1 MAVAYESAQDRA
13 ASQIIGWL
21 AENATARV
29 GPRGA
34 QVAMPVELIEAATIR
49 HYTSRAGDPHRHLHV
64 QVNSRVFA
72 DGKWRGID
80 TVSVR
85 DSLAAINGI
94 GHAAVMCDPEFRAA
108 LTGHGYTL
116 NSGGKIEQLAPFVGP
131 FSQRAAQ
138 IEANL
143 DRYEWEWTQAH
154 PGEQPGPALRRAW
167 DARAWAD
174 GRPDKVVPEPGVN
187 VQARWLAKLAALGYR
202 DHDRPIQL
210 TLPLAGQVDRDRAAV
225 EVLTRL
231 GAARSAWNAADVR
244 GGVEQLLARAGMV
257 ADAAVRR
264 ELAEDLTTCALAD
277 CVPLLAREVPA
288 HVRSLTSPQVLDVE
302 ADLTGRLAVRG
313 TEPTRPGDVVE
324 VRDDR
329 LDEGQLEA
337 VAVLAGPAALAVVE
351 GAAGAGKTTML
362 AETRRQLTVQG
373 HRLIVVT
380 PTLKAA
386 QAESAELGAQ
396 AGSAA
401 WLAHQHGWRWD
412 DTGAW
417 TRLRPGDAD
426 PATGRVYAG
435 PIAVA
440 ALAPGDLLL
449 VDEAGMLDQDSARA
463 LLMIADETGARLAV
477 VGDRH
482 QLPAVGR
489 GGVLD
494 LAVRW
499 ADPQTCATL
508 DAVHRFTRR
517 VDGVDVPDRDYAA
530 LTLAMRTGEDP
541 DIVFDRLHS
550 RGQVRIHADDD
561 ARRTVIADE
570 AAADH
575 VLGRSVAVVVDTREQ
590 AADLNTATRDRL
602 IAAGRVDD
610 TTTAS
615 TATGQRIGAGDTIA
629 TRRNDYTLAVA
640 NRDTWTVTE
649 VHREGRLTVT
659 SPSHGRRDLP
669 AGYVREHV
677 ELAYATTAH
686 GVQGDTTDTAYVV
699 LTDRTGAGAAYVGMT
714 RGRHDNTVHLVA
726 ADLDDARQQWTAAF
740 GRDRADLGPAH
751 AAALAAR
758 EAAGYRPAE
767 AAQVVRAPVATLRYW
782 RHLGKGPKSFRA
794 GHRVFYSRSDI
805 EAWIMAQRDGDG
817 RPGAA

>member
-1 MAVAYESAQDRA
+1 
-13 ASQIIGWL
+13 
-21 AENATARV
+21 
-29 GPRGA
+29 
-34 QVAMPVELIEAATIR
+34 
-49 HYTSRAGDPHRHLHV
+49 
-64 QVNSRVFA
+64 
-72 DGKWRGID
+72 
-80 TVSVR
+80 
-85 DSLAAINGI
+85 
-94 GHAAVMCDPEFRAA
+94 
-108 LTGHGYTL
+108 
-116 NSGGKIEQLAPFVGP
+116 
-131 FSQRAAQ
+131 
-138 IEANL
+138 
-143 DRYEWEWTQAH
+143 
-154 PGEQPGPALRRAW
+154 
-167 DARAWAD
+167 
-174 GRPDKVVPEPGVN
+174 
-187 VQARWLAKLAALGYR
+187 
-202 DHDRPIQL
+202 
-210 TLPLAGQVDRDRAAV
+210 
-225 EVLTRL
+225 VLTRL

-257 ADAAVRR
+257 ADPAVRR
-264 ELAEDLTTCALAD
+264 ELAEDLTARALAD

-288 HVRSLTSPQVLDVE
+288 HLRSLSSPQVLDVE

-386 QAESAELGAQ
+386 QAASAELGAQ

-499 ADPQTCATL
+499 ADLQTCATL

-517 VDGVDVPDRDYAA
+517 VDVDVPDRDYAA

-550 RGQVRIHADDD
+550 RGQVRIQADDD

-686 GVQGDTTDTAYVV
+686 GVQGDTTDTAHVV
-699 LTDRTGAGAAYVGMT
+699 LTDRTGAAAAYVGMT
-714 RGRHDNTVHLVA
+714 RGRHANAVYLVA
-726 ADLDDARQQWTAAF
+726 ADLDDAREQWTAAF
-740 GRDRADLGPAH
+740 GRDRADLGPEH

-758 EAAGYRPAE
+758 EAAGYRPAAAPRRPDDAARVADVLDELRFAWTEQHHAHFELQQLQAQLERVQAE
-767 AAQVVRAPVATLRYW
+767 ADRYQHAQAVFGPLREQMHTTRTVAEDAAARSAASRPALTARADAITAALRQAWDADLPIADAAARTVQAGTGRLGLHRGRVRDARDTLDAWAEQWRPVLDIRSPLSGIA
-782 RHLGKGPKSFRA
+782 
-794 GHRVFYSRSDI
+794 HRPAASPARSPAVSDAI
-805 EAWIMAQRDGDG
+805 TKIRSTAR
-817 RPGAA
+817 R